1 MGIIIG
7 IDVGISTTKIV
18 GIVNGGTILS
28 PIRIK
33 ATDPITSLYG
43 AFGKFLFENKI
54 PLQDIERVMLTG
66 VGSAYINEPIY
77 GLPTEKAEEFIA
89 DGLGAR
95 FETNLDRMMVV
106 SMGTGTSIV
115 KCDGDDI
122 KHIGGI
128 GIGGGTLQGLSR
140 LLLKTDDIRQV
151 AELAEE
157 GDVSHINV
165 LIKDI
170 SASPLPGL
178 PMDAIASLYGNA
190 NSNASREDIAI
201 GLIWMVLQSIC
212 SASILSS
219 LGSGIKQFV
228 MIGNLTLLPLCNRVF
243 PATEKLYGVKFY
255 IPKYAEFCTAIGAAL
270 YYANRKNNVK

>member
-1 MGIIIG
+1 MKIVIG

-18 GIVNGGTILS
+18 GIVDHGQVLS

-33 ATDPITSLYG
+33 ATDPVTSSYG
-43 AFGKFLFENKI
+43 AFGQFLYANKI
-54 PLQDIERVMLTG
+54 QLQDIERVMLTG

-77 GLPTEKAEEFIA
+77 GLPTEKAEEFLA

-95 FETNLDRMMVV
+95 YETKIDRMIVV

-140 LLLKTDDIRQV
+140 LLLKTADIKQV
-151 AELAEE
+151 ANLATE

-170 SASPLPGL
+170 SANPLPGL
-178 PMDAIASLYGNA
+178 PMDAIASLCGNA
-190 NSNASREDIAI
+190 KSNASREDIAI
-201 GLIWMVLQSIC
+201 GLI
-212 SASILSS
+212 
-219 LGSGIKQFV
+219 
-228 MIGNLTLLPLCNRVF
+228 
-243 PATEKLYGVKFY
+243 
-255 IPKYAEFCTAIGAAL
+255 
-270 YYANRKNNVK
+270 

>member
-1 MGIIIG
+1 MGIVIG

-18 GIVNGGTILS
+18 GIVNGSEVLS

-33 ATDPITSLYG
+33 ATDPVTSLYG
-43 AFGKFLFENKI
+43 AFGKFLYVNKI
-54 PLQDIERVMLTG
+54 QLQDVERVMLTG

-77 GLPTEKAEEFIA
+77 GLPTEKAEEFIS

-95 FETNLDRMMVV
+95 YETGLDRMMVV

-140 LLLKTDDIRQV
+140 LLLQTDDIKQLSK
-151 AELAEE
+151 LAAD
-157 GDVSHINV
+157 GDISHINV

-170 SASPLPGL
+170 SANPLPGL
-178 PMDAIASLYGNA
+178 PMDAIASLWGNA
-190 NSNASREDIAI
+190 KGNASREDIAL

-219 LGSGIKQFV
+219 LGAGISDFV
-228 MIGNLTLLPLCNRVF
+228 MIGNLTLLPQCARVF
-243 PATEKLYGVKFY
+243 PATERLYGVKFH
-255 IPKYAEFCTAIGAAL
+255 IPQNSEFCTAIGAAL
-270 YYANRKNNVK
+270 CYTTHK

>member
-1 MGIIIG
+1 MGIVIG

-18 GIVNGGTILS
+18 GIVEQGKVLS

-33 ATDPITSLYG
+33 ATDPVTSLYG
-43 AFGKFLFENKI
+43 AFGKFLYVIKI
-54 PLQDIERVMLTG
+54 QLQDIEKVMLTG
-66 VGSAYINEPIY
+66 VGSAYINAPIY
-77 GLPTEKAEEFIA
+77 NLPTEKAEEFIA

-95 FETNLDRMMVV
+95 YETKLDRMIVV

-115 KCDGDDI
+115 KCDGEDI

-140 LLLKTDDIRQV
+140 LLLKTDDILQV
-151 AELAEE
+151 AKLAEE
-157 GDVSHINV
+157 GDVSHINL

-170 SASPLPGL
+170 SAKPLPGL
-178 PMDAIASLYGNA
+178 PMDAIASLCGNA
-190 NSNASREDIAI
+190 KSNASREDIAI

-219 LGSGIKQFV
+219 LGSGIKDFV
-228 MIGNLTLLPLCNRVF
+228 MIGDLRLRPQCSRVL
-243 PATEKLYGVKFY
+243 PATERLYGEKVH
-255 IPKYAEFCTAIGAAL
+255 IPKYSE
-270 YYANRKNNVK
+270 